1 MPLQLSSSRRNNH
14 TFRLIYFAVVLPLLS
29 MVLLAATLTFNGN
42 NIVHGASAYSQAP
55 SDTAFRIP
63 TNTTWYFPEGSVGG
77 GWQQYFTFLNT
88 DPSLT
93 STVSI
98 TYILETSPVTRKT
111 FTHSVGAH

>member
-1 MPLQLSSSRRNNH
+1 MPLQLSSSRRSYYQS
-14 TFRLIYFAVVLPLLS
+14 RLIYFAVAFLLLS
-29 MVLLAATLTFNGN
+29 IILLIATLTFNRN
-42 NIVHGASAYSQAP
+42 NVVHIASAYSQAP

-98 TYILETSPVTRKT
+98 TYI
-111 FTHSVGAH
+111 